1 MCEKANIWQLILGK
15 ENSMKYQDVIDPN
28 FKQDS
33 VMLVSDESKL
43 EIVTDPKY
51 LPILESL
58 REGYKTVK
66 EIEKDYAHFIENEVR
81 KHHKKNEKMIQELV
95 EKRKRSDQSLYRY
108 VQDLVKAGFVTCIGK
123 RIDKPM
129 IEKLF
134 ARTAKLFLN
143 EKYYEKLISSSKA
156 SIESIA
162 RLIELIY
169 EVPKPHDELI
179 RDYSSQMKVS
189 FQQITKKLFKEKPEE
204 YVKIVEKLS
213 LQEINSVI
221 QTISIL
227 DIVVNQAKYHKLLD
241 VFN

>member
-1 MCEKANIWQLILGK
+1 
-15 ENSMKYQDVIDPN
+15 MKFQDVIDSK
-28 FKQDS
+28 FEQKS
-33 VMLVSDESKL
+33 VIFIKDESKL
-43 EIVTDPKY
+43 GIVTDPKY

-66 EIEKDYAHFIENEVR
+66 EIENDYTKFIENEVR
-81 KHHKKNEKMIQELV
+81 KHYKKEEKIIQEII
-95 EKRKRSDQSLYRY
+95 EKRKPSSPSLYRY

-143 EKYYEKLISSSKA
+143 DKYYEKMMCSSKA
-156 SIESIA
+156 SIESLA

-169 EVPKPHDELI
+169 EIPRPDNEII
-179 RDYSSQMKVS
+179 REYSSQMKVS
-189 FQQITKKLFKEKPEE
+189 FQQITKKLFKEKSQE

-213 LQEINSVI
+213 LKEINSVL

-227 DIVVNQAKYHKLLD
+227 DLIVNQVKYKKLLAILEKN
-241 VFN
+241 V

>member
-1 MCEKANIWQLILGK
+1 
-15 ENSMKYQDVIDPN
+15 MKFHDVIDSN
-28 FKQDS
+28 FEQES
-33 VMLVSDESKL
+33 VILISDESKL

-66 EIEKDYAHFIENEVR
+66 EIERDYTKFIEKEVR
-81 KHHKKNEKMIQELV
+81 KQYKKDEKIIQELV
-95 EKRKRSDQSLYRY
+95 KKRRRSDQSLYRY
-108 VQDLVKAGFVTCIGK
+108 VQDLVKAGFVICIGK

-143 EKYYEKLISSSKA
+143 DKYYEKLISSSKA
-156 SIESIA
+156 SIDGLA

-169 EVPKPHDELI
+169 EVPKPEDELI
-179 RDYSSQMKVS
+179 REYSSQMKVS
-189 FQQITKKLFKEKPEE
+189 FQKITKKLFKEKPNE
-204 YVKIVEKLS
+204 YVEIVEKLS
-213 LQEINSVI
+213 LHEINSAL

-227 DIVVNQAKYHKLLD
+227 DLIVNQAQYIKLLKALD
-241 VFN
+241 

>member
-1 MCEKANIWQLILGK
+1 
-15 ENSMKYQDVIDPN
+15 MKFHDVIDSN
-28 FKQDS
+28 FKQKS
-33 VMLVSDESKL
+33 VMLISDEGKL
-43 EIVTDPKY
+43 EIVADPKY

-66 EIEKDYAHFIENEVR
+66 EIEKDYTKFIEKEVR
-81 KHHKKNEKMIQELV
+81 KHYSKDEKIIQELV

-143 EKYYEKLISSSKA
+143 DKYYEKLISSSKT
-156 SIESIA
+156 SIESLA

-169 EVPKPHDELI
+169 EIPKPDDELI
-179 RDYSSQMKVS
+179 GDYCSQMEAS
-189 FQQITKKLFKEKPEE
+189 FQKITKKLFKEKPEE

-221 QTISIL
+221 QIISIL
-227 DIVVNQAKYHKLLD
+227 DLVVNQAKYKKLLA
-241 VFN
+241 VFD

>member
-1 MCEKANIWQLILGK
+1 
-15 ENSMKYQDVIDPN
+15 MKFQDVIDSK
-28 FKQDS
+28 FEQKS
-33 VMLVSDESKL
+33 VIFIKDESKL
-43 EIVTDPKY
+43 GIVTYPKY

-66 EIEKDYAHFIENEVR
+66 EIENDYTKFIENEVR
-81 KHHKKNEKMIQELV
+81 KHYKKEEKIIQEII
-95 EKRKRSDQSLYRY
+95 EKRKPSSPSLYRY

-143 EKYYEKLISSSKA
+143 DKYYEKMMCSSKA
-156 SIESIA
+156 SIESLA

-169 EVPKPHDELI
+169 EIPRPDNEII
-179 RDYSSQMKVS
+179 REYSSQMKVS
-189 FQQITKKLFKEKPEE
+189 FQQITKKLFKEKSQE

-213 LQEINSVI
+213 LKEINSVL

-227 DIVVNQAKYHKLLD
+227 DLIVNQVKYKKLLAILEKN
-241 VFN
+241 V